1 MHGLVRSSFD
11 VRGYGVEPCCEV
23 GYCVAVR
30 VVIVHSESSS
40 EVYVVNDKALTLK
53 IFNYVV
59 HSFALQRVHF
69 FDPCDLRAYVE
80 VQTEEIEMFAL
91 LDELDEL
98 LEFVLRYAELVFVKS
113 CCYIFVG
120 VGVYV
125 RIDPDG
131 NVGLDPVAVG
141 HLVDYIYLLER
152 FAVEGLYAESQ
163 GVIYLL
169 VSLSYSRI
177 HNLVC
182 RKSAAVGMQ
191 HLVAAYTVGAEPLGT
206 YVFQDAS
213 LHIGLDSIVNLYVV
227 SCSKFCNMVHGLV
240 EQVHVVVVE
249 WSRDPV
255 KLFYRAVV
263 EHVFLFF
270 TENGCKNNEKNPYF
284 RGLKQTNNILTVND
298 RTFRAGFQR

>member
-1 MHGLVRSSFD
+1 MEICVNDTKTQKKQNKQRSSN
-11 VRGYGVEPCCEV
+11 RQLGAEKEALAAEYLQEQGY
-23 GYCVAVR
+23 R
-30 VVIVHSESSS
+30 L
-40 EVYVVNDKALTLK
+40 LTR
-53 IFNYVV
+53 N
-59 HSFALQRVHF
+59 FACRQG
-69 FDPCDLRAYVE
+69 
-80 VQTEEIEMFAL
+80 
-91 LDELDEL
+91 ELDL
-98 LEFVLRYAELVFVKS
+98 IACKDGYLVF
-113 CCYIFVG
+113 IE
-120 VGVYV
+120 
-125 RIDPDG
+125 
-131 NVGLDPVAVG
+131 A
-141 HLVDYIYLLER
+141 
-152 FAVEGLYAESQ
+152 
-163 GVIYLL
+163 
-169 VSLSYSRI
+169 RI

-182 RKSAAVGMQ
+182 RKSAAVGVQ

-213 LHIGLDSIVNLYVV
+213 LHIGLDCIVNLYVV
-227 SCSKFCNMVHGLV
+227 SCSKFCNMVHCLV